1 KLLICA
7 SFIRVFT
14 IRGLKKCDPIPIFA
28 VKISLFAD
36 RIEISKVQLNI
47 FLSTICFLT
56 SSSRNVSPITPY
68 KLPFHIHGLSHTQ
81 RIKSF
86 YCNRNES
93 ASGAD

>member
-1 KLLICA
+1 MGNVFLLKYGKWLLIRA

-36 RIEISKVQLNI
+36 RIEISVRERIPYNPIQI
-47 FLSTICFLT
+47 AIPYSRFLY
-56 SSSRNVSPITPY
+56 SRHIYGTHTP
-68 KLPFHIHGLSHTQ
+68 

-86 YCNRNES
+86 YCI
-93 ASGAD
+93 